1 MRGEDYRGLPVIHT
15 GKIRGRDIALYLNT
29 REEEECIIPMPDDFV
44 DDLETQVL
52 TEHVEEKTEHFKDK
66 KWYTDA

>member
-1 MRGEDYRGLPVIHT
+1 
-15 GKIRGRDIALYLNT
+15 
-29 REEEECIIPMPDDFV
+29 MPDDFV

-66 KWYTDA
+66 NWYTDA